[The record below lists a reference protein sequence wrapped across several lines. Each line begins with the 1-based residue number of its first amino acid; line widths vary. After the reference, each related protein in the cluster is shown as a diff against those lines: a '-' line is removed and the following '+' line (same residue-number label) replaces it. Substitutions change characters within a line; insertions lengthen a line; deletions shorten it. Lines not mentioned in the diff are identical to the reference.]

1 MFFRFS
7 DGKMFKNQLIFEH
20 SNRKIE
26 PDRK

>member
-7 DGKMFKNQLIFEH
+7 DGKMLKYQLIFEH